1 MICVSVATE
10 SRRMAMAD
18 MLTAARQADLLEVRL
33 DRFGKEPDLKEL
45 LSARRKPVILTCR
58 RKSDGGEWEG
68 TEEERLTL
76 LRQCVIHKADYVEIE
91 LDVAD
96 QIRPFP
102 GAKRVISI
110 TGLDDSPDDVGE
122 LYDRARAKNPD
133 VIKLTTRAHTPEEAW
148 PLVQILSRSSVPTVA
163 VGVGDLGVMLAVLGK
178 KIGAPW
184 TYAALG
190 RGLESYPGQPT
201 IDDLDTIYHYRSIE
215 RTTRLL
221 GVTGLDERARC
232 VVAALNAGLAHAN
245 IPTRCW
251 PVAIGNLGLF
261 RKIIKAV
268 KLAGVVI
275 DDAHQ
280 AAAQTIATEL
290 DPSSEEARAAD
301 VLRPTDGGWQAFHTA
316 SAAVVAALETAMRQ
330 ASSREQPLHGRMIM
344 IVGTGG
350 LARGIARGVLA
361 RGASAI
367 LAGRDKERTRQVAQE
382 LGCRYVLREALYST
396 LHDVLVVCPEE
407 TEPDARLAKD
417 DIRPGYLRQ
426 GMTVLDLTALT
437 EASPLLEGA
446 ADMRCNIVSP
456 RQLLVECLSRQ
467 FHLLTGAEAP
477 RQVLAEALTRVVDD
491 EQPA

>member
-45 LSARRKPVILTCR
+45 LTARRKPVILTCR
-58 RKSDGGEWEG
+58 RRCDGGEWEG
-68 TEEERLTL
+68 TEDERLTL

-91 LDVAD
+91 LDAAD

-110 TGLDDSPDDVGE
+110 TGLDDSGDDVE
-122 LYDRARAKNPD
+122 ERYDQARAKNPD

-148 PLVQILSRSSVPTVA
+148 PLVQILSRTSVPTVV

-201 IDDLDTIYHYRSIE
+201 IEDLESIYHYHSIG
-215 RTTRLL
+215 RTTPLT

-232 VVAALNAGLAHAN
+232 AVAALNAGLAHCNLPA
-245 IPTRCW
+245 RCW
-251 PVAIGNLGLF
+251 PVAIGNLALF

-268 KLAGVVI
+268 KVAGVVI

-280 AAAQTIATEL
+280 AAALSIATVL
-290 DPSSEEARAAD
+290 DPSAEEARAAD
-301 VLRPTDGGWQAFHTA
+301 VLLPADKGWHAHHTA
-316 SAAVVAALETAMRQ
+316 SSAAVAALETALRG
-330 ASSREQPLHGRMIM
+330 ASSREKPLHGRMIM
-344 IVGTGG
+344 VAGTGG

-367 LAGRDKERTRQVAQE
+367 LAGREREQAHKLAQE

-407 TEPDARLAKD
+407 PEPHARSGKD
-417 DIRPGYLRQ
+417 DIRPGYLRA
-426 GMTVLDLTALT
+426 GMTVMDLTALT
-437 EASPLLEGA
+437 NASPLLEA
-446 ADMRCNIVSP
+446 AAEMGCTTVSP
-456 RQLLVECLSRQ
+456 RQLLVECLGRQ
-467 FHLLTGAEAP
+467 FRLLTGQEVP
-477 RQVLAEALTRVVDD
+477 GQVLTDTLARVIDG
-491 EQPA
+491 EEPN